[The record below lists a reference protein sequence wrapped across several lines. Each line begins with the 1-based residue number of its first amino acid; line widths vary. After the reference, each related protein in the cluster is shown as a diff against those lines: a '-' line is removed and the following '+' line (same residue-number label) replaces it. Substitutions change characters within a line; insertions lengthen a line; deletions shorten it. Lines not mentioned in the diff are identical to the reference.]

1 MSTFA
6 ALTHDWTARLQ
17 LPLDVIKGVAA
28 VSGPYDLRAA
38 TGFVADYV
46 PDAAERA
53 GASPLLHVDR
63 GAPPMIVAYGSL
75 EGPYAKSSKDFV
87 DSLTRAGAQATLVPL
102 DGMQHDAT
110 ALSLAD
116 ADGAVVRA
124 VLAMIHGKAMTPVS
138 KKE

>member
-1 MSTFA
+1 
-6 ALTHDWTARLQ
+6 
-17 LPLDVIKGVAA
+17 
-28 VSGPYDLRAA
+28 
-38 TGFVADYV
+38 
-46 PDAAERA
+46 
-53 GASPLLHVDR
+53 
-63 GAPPMIVAYGSL
+63 
-75 EGPYAKSSKDFV
+75 
-87 DSLTRAGAQATLVPL
+87 VPL